1 MTEPV
6 NLSSGLTDEQHEAA
20 RQIAVGCKAV
30 DIAEALGCDESTIS
44 RWRRKAA
51 FIAAVQ
57 AVHAE
62 ANAEVIGRMAD
73 LTHRA
78 LDVIESALEY
88 RHDPNVRLKAAVAL
102 LNVSG
107 LGRTM
112 KASAQIASVDADEA
126 AG

>member
-1 MTEPV
+1 MAEAV
-6 NLSSGLTDEQHEAA
+6 DINSGLTEVQIEAA
-20 RQIAVGCKAV
+20 RQLAVGCKAV
-30 DIAEALGCDESTIS
+30 DVAEALGVDESTVS
-44 RWRRKAA
+44 RWRRKPA

-78 LDVIESALEY
+78 LDVLEALLEY
-88 RHDPNVRLKAAVAL
+88 RHDPNLKLRAALGIIGASGITRMTKTAAPTAAV
-102 LNVSG
+102 G
-107 LGRTM
+107 TE
-112 KASAQIASVDADEA
+112 EA